1 MAKETIYY
9 KYKVTIKYPM
19 TTEEIIIKSTK
30 DNDSV
35 KNMIANEHWS
45 FLVFEKR
52 MFNKQ
57 DILSVEILDD

>member
-1 MAKETIYY
+1 MAKETIY

-19 TTEEIIIKSTK
+19 VTEEIIIKSTK

-45 FLVFEKR
+45 FLVFEKQ